1 MAAMIVQ
8 GRTATFAL
16 LGLTSSTIAV
26 HFMSGDDRPLIAA
39 LRLVLATTVVGVVP
53 GGLLVLGWRA
63 PLSLG
68 LLEWLA
74 ISIALSFG
82 IVHLVTVG
90 MIVAHG
96 NVPLLSGALVLAL
109 GLCAAWLALSRR
121 RPICQLSVSFEDVVG
136 LTLLIVLGALLYL
149 QGSPIGEWEDQIHI
163 SIVRRMAALPHIT
176 LDNFYLTPGVVY
188 TYPFPSTHALMA
200 FITRL
205 SNLDAL
211 FVYHKL
217 RFFWGPAA
225 LLMIYL
231 GALAVF
237 GRRGVAAASLLTATI
252 LTLTGMFAVV
262 EGSYWGQLATHS
274 HASDIAM
281 AVLLPALLALSY
293 RYIDSDAKQERPLLL
308 TGVAL
313 LIFMLTVVHIREVV
327 QYAAYLGCFLLVATL
342 CIPFRRTL
350 PRTLLLFGMTV
361 VTVAVYVPWQ
371 SSLVG
376 HITGLVD
383 NERNRLLAILAATS
397 ARDLVLAP
405 AWQLFPSFILWVD
418 AAFHGLTQLL
428 LLTAPLAIVV
438 FRDRPLVW
446 LIAASSLAYLI
457 VMNVPVLA
465 VSYILLTY
473 HEILVT
479 PIRNITPFL
488 HLLAGPL
495 LYAIASWL
503 WTTIRPRAAA
513 VVVIIAAGVTIGIV
527 GYLAPLAAN
536 RSQLGFFVPA
546 ILAWGFAFLFLGL
559 KGPIMEIGR
568 QRVALAGAVAVV
580 ALVALWP
587 DHPPPAPPPD
597 VINVRWAEGVD
608 DATRTALE
616 ERFSL
621 AEMDRSPDPN
631 TRVYQIADI
640 SVGNVQAIVR
650 DPAVEDTHHIDRST
664 FAVEQPPRP
673 WYRYPGPAVLAATAI
688 GLWACAFLLPPLA
701 ARGIHLNREVVD
713 RFLAAPFRRAAAPY
727 GLVLMPVAA
736 ITMSPQLSPA
746 FLEPIPRLGRVDT
759 PSAIWQQMECVT
771 QEEVSPKLAETYR
784 GGELVPLIGVT
795 SCPPS
800 AEVAAWVEAHM
811 PTEAVFAIN
820 RWNLFP
826 PSVYLPQQVVTLS
839 GSEFSL
845 PMEDVLY
852 PGYARAYSDSMRE
865 RGVQPFFNDQETTEQ
880 RRTFVRELGVT
891 HVLVDPMYYDSMRRV
906 LDALP
911 QLFSLRYADGRW
923 AITKSTETPSGM
935 PLPNHYRPLRCRG
948 RTIAVEARRARYSF
962 S

>member
-1 MAAMIVQ
+1 MAAMMVP

-16 LGLTSSTIAV
+16 LALTASTIAV
-26 HFMSGDDRPLIAA
+26 HFLPGDDRPLIAA
-39 LRLVLATTVVGVVP
+39 LQLVLATTVVGVVP
-53 GGLLVLGWRA
+53 GGLVVLGWRA

-82 IVHLVTVG
+82 IVHLITVA

-96 NVPLLSGALVLAL
+96 SVPLLSGVLVMAL
-109 GLCAAWLALSRR
+109 GLCAAWLALSRKG
-121 RPICQLSVSFEDVVG
+121 PSCQLSVNFEDVIG
-136 LTLLIVLGALLYL
+136 LALLLVLGALLYV
-149 QGSPIGEWEDQIHI
+149 QGSPIGEWEDQVHI
-163 SIVRRMAALPHIT
+163 SIVRRMAALPRLT
-176 LDNFYLTPGVVY
+176 LDNFYFTPGVIY

-237 GRRGVAAASLLTATI
+237 GRRAVAAAALLTATI
-252 LTLTGMFAVV
+252 LTLTGVFAVV

-313 LIFMLTVVHIREVV
+313 LLFMLTVVHIREVV

-342 CIPFRRTL
+342 CIPFRRAL
-350 PRTLLLFGMTV
+350 RRTLLLFGMTMLA
-361 VTVAVYVPWQ
+361 VALYVPWQ

-383 NERNRLLAILAATS
+383 SQRGRLLAILAATPR
-397 ARDLVLAP
+397 RDLLLAP

-428 LLTAPLAIVV
+428 LLTAPLAIIV

-473 HEILVT
+473 HEILIT

-495 LYAIASWL
+495 IYAVASWL
-503 WTTIRPRAAA
+503 WTAIRPRAAA
-513 VVVIIAAGVTIGIV
+513 IATLIGVGAAIGLV

-536 RSQLGFFVPA
+536 RTQLGFFVPA
-546 ILAWGFAFLFLGL
+546 ILAWGSTFLFLGF
-559 KGPIMEIGR
+559 KGPIVAMGR
-568 QRVALAGAVAVV
+568 QRVTLAAVVAVV
-580 ALVALWP
+580 ALLALWP
-587 DHPPPAPPPD
+587 DHPPPAVPPD

-608 DATRTALE
+608 DARRTALE

-621 AEMDRSPDPN
+621 AELDRSPDPN
-631 TRVYQIADI
+631 TRVYQIGDI
-640 SVGNVQAIVR
+640 SVDNVQAIVR

-664 FAVEQPPRP
+664 FVVERPPRP
-673 WYRYPGPAVLAATAI
+673 WYQYPGPAVLAATAL
-688 GLWACAFLLPPLA
+688 GLWACAFVLAPLA
-701 ARGIHLNREVVD
+701 ARGIQRNREVVD
-713 RFLAAPFRRAAAPY
+713 HFLAAPFRRAAVVYA
-727 GLVLMPVAA
+727 LVLIPVAG
-736 ITMSPQLSPA
+736 ITLSPHLSPA

-759 PSAIWQQMECVT
+759 PSALWQQMECVT
-771 QEEVSPKLAETYR
+771 QEKVSPKLADTYQ
-784 GGELVPLIGVT
+784 GGAPVTLIGLT

-800 AEVAAWVEAHM
+800 AEAAAWVEAHV

-820 RWNLFP
+820 RWNLFL

-865 RGVQPFFNDQETTEQ
+865 RGVQPFFNEQETVEQ
-880 RRTFVRELGVT
+880 RQAFVRELGVT
-891 HVLVDPMYYDSMRRV
+891 HILVDPQYYESMRRV
-906 LDALP
+906 LDQLP
-911 QLFSLRYADGRW
+911 QLVSPRYADGRW
-923 AITKSTETPSGM
+923 AVYEVKRDS
-935 PLPNHYRPLRCRG
+935 
-948 RTIAVEARRARYSF
+948 
-962 S
+962 